1 MPVSTRGRSAW
12 RRRGR
17 RQRDGTGGAAGGEM
31 PGMPGADP
39 SRRPSAVP
47 ASRCPGGTGGAAGTS
62 ERRVSRRGGDA
73 RPAVGGA
80 RRGAV
85 TAASPPPR
93 EGWGRRGGCGD
104 GAGGAALPTGCGG
117 EGPGP
122 RGGAPRLRAVAEGG
136 LRELGTAPERG
147 GLGRSAG
154 PGGGHGCTLRPE
166 VGEAGREK
174 LKEVNRHL
182 GGGGR
187 YVTAGCEGRG
197 VPKTKSRC
205 PCTLFLIVLQPPLLP
220 VIGGGAG
227 GLWRIARSRR
237 PGSKRKSL

>member
-1 MPVSTRGRSAW
+1 MPVSTRVRSAW

-17 RQRDGTGGAAGGEM
+17 RQRAGTGGAAGG
-31 PGMPGADP
+31 GMPGADT
-39 SRRPSAVP
+39 SRCPSAVP
-47 ASRCPGGTGGAAGTS
+47 ASRRPGGTGGAAGTS

-73 RPAVGGA
+73 RPAVVGA

-85 TAASPPPR
+85 IAASPPPR
-93 EGWGRRGGCGD
+93 RLRRRPR
-104 GAGGAALPTGCGG
+104 GAALPAGCGG

-122 RGGAPRLRAVAEGG
+122 RGGAPRLRAVAEGS
-136 LRELGTAPERG
+136 LRELGTAPERR

-166 VGEAGREK
+166 VREAGREK

-182 GGGGR
+182 RGGGR
-187 YVTAGCEGRG
+187 YVTAGCEGRA
-197 VPKTKSRC
+197 VPKTKSRW
-205 PCTLFLIVLQPPLLP
+205 PRTLFLIVLQPPLLL

-237 PGSKRKSL
+237 SGGKEKAFRCSLRSLT